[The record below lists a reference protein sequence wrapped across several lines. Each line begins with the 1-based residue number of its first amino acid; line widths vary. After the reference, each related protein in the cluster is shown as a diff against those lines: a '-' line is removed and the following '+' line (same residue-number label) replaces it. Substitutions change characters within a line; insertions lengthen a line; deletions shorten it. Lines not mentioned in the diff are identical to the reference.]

1 MSYVVKWWW
10 WAKMLL
16 GFYPP
21 TRAEP
26 ITSFTVI
33 EDEEPTLRPCCALMA
48 KQVLALRYYVHL
60 S

>member
-1 MSYVVKWWW
+1 
-10 WAKMLL
+10 MLL

-60 S
+60 R

>member
-1 MSYVVKWWW
+1 
-10 WAKMLL
+10 MLL

-33 EDEEPTLRPCCALMA
+33 KDEEPTLRPCCALMA
-48 KQVLALRYYVHL
+48 KHVLALDYYMHV